1 MISTNLY
8 DTKGKVTGK
17 VDLPEEFFGVKVNT
31 VLLTQAVRIYL
42 SNQRRSRAKAKT
54 RSEVNRTSAK
64 WFRQKGTGRARHGA
78 RSAPIFVGGGVA
90 HGPTGGENWKKTMPK
105 KLRRQALASA
115 LTSKFK
121 DKEMVVIA
129 DLDKIKGKTKEIAG
143 ILNALSDKKEKERE
157 KFLLILPKNSDLL
170 VRASRNIPK
179 LMVAQINSL
188 TAYEVLNGG
197 KILVTPQTLE
207 VLRK

>member
-17 VDLPEEFFGVKVNT
+17 VNLPEEFFGVKINT

-121 DKEMVVIA
+121 DKEMMVIA
-129 DLDKIKGKTKEIAG
+129 GLDKIEGKTKEIAG
-143 ILNALSDKKEKERE
+143 ILNALSDKKEKKRV
-157 KFLLILPKNSDLL
+157 KFLLILPRKSDLL

>member
-17 VDLPEEFFGVKVNT
+17 VNLPEEFFGVKINT
-31 VLLTQAVRIYL
+31 ALLTQAVRIYL

-121 DKEMVVIA
+121 DKEMMVIA
-129 DLDKIKGKTKEIAG
+129 GLDKIEGKTKEIAG
-143 ILNALSDKKEKERE
+143 ILNALSDKKEKKRV
-157 KFLLILPKNSDLL
+157 KFLLILSRKSDLL

>member
-17 VDLPEEFFGVKVNT
+17 VNLPEEFFGVKINT
-31 VLLTQAVRIYL
+31 ALLTQAVRIYL

-121 DKEMVVIA
+121 DKEMMVIA
-129 DLDKIKGKTKEIAG
+129 GLDKIEGKTKEIAG
-143 ILNALSDKKEKERE
+143 ILNALSDKKEKKRV
-157 KFLLILPKNSDLL
+157 KFLLILSRKSDLL

-197 KILVTPQTLE
+197 KILVTPQILE